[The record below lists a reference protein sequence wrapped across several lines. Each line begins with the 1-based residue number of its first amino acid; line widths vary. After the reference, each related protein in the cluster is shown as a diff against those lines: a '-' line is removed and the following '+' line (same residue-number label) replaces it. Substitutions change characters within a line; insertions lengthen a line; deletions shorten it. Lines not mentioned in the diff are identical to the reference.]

1 MARCLT
7 RQRGFPMAVRWS
19 FFPAIDLGYFLRT
32 NLVPFL
38 ALWLVILPI
47 TPTFYAPRGH
57 G

>member
-38 ALWLVILPI
+38 AIWLVILPI